1 MDPQAFSSFSYFA
14 TNCTNMLKPLHVSF
28 YMIKH
33 VNLMGAS
40 FVANLARVRNLVVYP
55 SHGDIFLDQVVK
67 FIIYKKS

>member
-55 SHGDIFLDQVVK
+55 SH
-67 FIIYKKS
+67 